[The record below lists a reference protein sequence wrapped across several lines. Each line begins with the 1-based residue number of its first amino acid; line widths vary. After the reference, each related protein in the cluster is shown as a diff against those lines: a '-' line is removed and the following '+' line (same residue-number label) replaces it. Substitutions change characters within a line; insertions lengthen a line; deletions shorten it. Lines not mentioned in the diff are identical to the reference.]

1 MTCGGGDFF
10 ATEDTEKHEKIK
22 FISHGHSRTY
32 TDKNKKA
39 KAKHTCEQ
47 QKVRSVGL
55 GTGFPKIS

>member
-10 ATEDTEKHEKIK
+10 ATEDTEKHGKIK
-22 FISHGHSRTY
+22 FISHGHSRTH
-32 TDKNKKA
+32 TDKNEKEKA
-39 KAKHTCEQ
+39 KLTSDQ